1 VVYVTGVSK
10 LKVSVIIYSAT
21 LRAAVFLNLVIAVLT
36 VTAAAVLL
44 QTNWTMLRLEVC
56 NCNKWIKCIHK
67 IMVIPCSSRFDCFI
81 ICTHIILSYV
91 SWLHQS
97 NSTSIHMRR
106 QPSLSCIWGI
116 SKRLWQLSSRCNLK
130 CEMCAIIIR
139 PNDHFAH
146 YSRKDNLR
154 VFAAEWAV
162 VFGVLCHFHL
172 LDNFTKSSTISGAV
186 LPANSNLFSVIS
198 LWNSFEDIIINWT
211 ETSNKITHLD
221 FCLSASTSD

>member
-1 VVYVTGVSK
+1 MHLKKHGDSVLVTFR
-10 LKVSVIIYSAT
+10 LPHYMYAYNLVSV
-21 LRAAVFLNLVIAVLT
+21 
-36 VTAAAVLL
+36 
-44 QTNWTMLRLEVC
+44 Q
-56 NCNKWIKCIHK
+56 
-67 IMVIPCSSRFDCFI
+67 
-81 ICTHIILSYV
+81 
-91 SWLHQS
+91 QS
-97 NSTSIHMRR
+97 NFTSIHMRR

-116 SKRLWQLSSRCNLK
+116 SKRLWQLSSRCNFK
-130 CEMCAIIIR
+130 REMCAIIIR

-211 ETSNKITHLD
+211 DTSNKIAHSD
-221 FCLSASTSD
+221 FCSSAPTIRLDSHHFK